1 MVLILKG
8 SVIIR
13 CGSEKEATVA
23 LGHGDQIGDYSTLFA
38 IPTEFDVVC
47 SEFVEVGNISYPLCY
62 YFSNTAAVI
71 TPSTFINTASTTIT
85 IISNTNYTNKNKIH
99 DDLPYRNT
107 NVGIVIRINQCT

>member
-8 SVIIR
+8 SVVIR

-47 SEFVEVGNISYPLCY
+47 SEFAEVGNIS
-62 YFSNTAAVI
+62 F
-71 TPSTFINTASTTIT
+71 
-85 IISNTNYTNKNKIH
+85 K
-99 DDLPYRNT
+99 YR
-107 NVGIVIRINQCT
+107 C